1 MEILNK
7 NTYIKTAA
15 DKKQAIEQLALPE
28 KVLQFGTGVL
38 LRALPDYYIEHAN
51 QNGRF
56 NGRVVMVKSTPTPV
70 ESVYINQDCLFTQV
84 IRGIDDGKPSEAFIL
99 NASISRCLHA
109 SEHWTEVM
117 QFAISPHLKV
127 VISNTTEVGIVFKE
141 ENIND
146 GCPDSFPAKL
156 LAVLYRRFE
165 FYNGDMN
172 MGLVILPT
180 ELIDKNAEQLKAIL
194 NQLAN
199 CNLLNS
205 DFIYWLNEA
214 NDFCNTLVDRIVPGK
229 LSDSSKQEIES
240 RLGYQ
245 DELMIMSEPF
255 ALWAIES
262 ESAIVSDRLSFINP
276 DKGCILVN
284 DLHIYKELKLRLLNA
299 THSFACAYAIRSGF
313 TYVREAM
320 QNEIFR
326 AFIVGLVN
334 EIKAVLLTD
343 TTITKEMTDGF
354 GNAVIDR
361 FSNPYIDHKWE
372 SISLHYRTK
381 VEVRCIPLIKKAVLM
396 ENGAYQHMLKGL
408 QEFNLFSQGELNQFL
423 EKELHVKE

>member
-7 NTYIKTAA
+7 NTYIETAP
-15 DKKQAIEQLALPE
+15 DKKQAIDQLALPE

-70 ESVYINQDCLFTQV
+70 ESVYIDQDSLFTQV
-84 IRGIDDGKPSEAFIL
+84 IRGIEDGKPMEAFFL
-99 NASISRCLHA
+99 NTSVSRCLHA
-109 SEHWTEVM
+109 KENWNEILK
-117 QFAISPHLKV
+117 FATSPHLEV
-127 VISNTTEVGIVFKE
+127 VISNTTEVGIVYKD

-146 GCPDSFPAKL
+146 GCPESFPAKL

-165 FYNGDMN
+165 FYNGDLN
-172 MGLVILPT
+172 KGLVILPT
-180 ELIDKNAEQLKAIL
+180 ELIDKNAEQLKTIL

-199 CNLLNS
+199 YNLLSS

-262 ESAIVSDRLSFINP
+262 ESARVSDRLSFINP

-320 QNEIFR
+320 QNEDFKIFV
-326 AFIVGLVN
+326 IGLIN

-343 TTITKEMTDGF
+343 ASITKEMTDHF
-354 GNAVIDR
+354 GDAVIDR

-408 QEFNLFSQGELNQFL
+408 NEFNLFSLGELNQFL
-423 EKELHVKE
+423 EKELHGKE

>member
-7 NTYIKTAA
+7 NTYIDTAP
-15 DKKQAIEQLALPE
+15 DKKQAVKQLTLPE

-70 ESVYINQDCLFTQV
+70 ESEYIDQDCLFTQV
-84 IRGIDDGKPSEAFIL
+84 IRGIEDGKPIEAFIL
-99 NASISRCLHA
+99 NSSVSRCLHA
-109 SEHWTEVM
+109 KENWNEILL
-117 QFAISPHLKV
+117 FAISPHLEV
-127 VISNTTEVGIVFKE
+127 VISNTTEVGIVYKQE
-141 ENIND
+141 RITD
-146 GCPDSFPAKL
+146 VCPESFPAKL
-156 LAVLYRRFE
+156 LAILYRRFE
-165 FYNGDMN
+165 FYGGDMN
-172 MGLVILPT
+172 KGLVILPT
-180 ELIDKNAEQLKAIL
+180 ELIDKNAEQLKTII

-199 CNLLNS
+199 YNLLSS

-229 LSDSSKQEIES
+229 LSDSSKKEIES

-262 ESAIVSDRLSFINP
+262 ESTRVSDRLSFINP

-299 THSFACAYAIRSGF
+299 THSFTCAYAIRSGF

-326 AFIVGLVN
+326 AFIVGLIE

-343 TTITKEMTDGF
+343 VSITKEMINHF
-354 GNAVIDR
+354 GDAVIDR

-381 VEVRCIPLIKKAVLM
+381 VEVRCIPLIKKAVTM
-396 ENGAYQHMLKGL
+396 GDGKYRHMLKGL

-423 EKELHVKE
+423 ETEFHGKE

>member
-7 NTYIKTAA
+7 NTYIETAP

-56 NGRVVMVKSTPTPV
+56 NGRVVMVKSTPTAV
-70 ESVYINQDCLFTQV
+70 ESVYIDQDCLYTQV
-84 IRGIDDGKPSEAFIL
+84 IRGIEDGKQIEEFKL
-99 NASISRCLHA
+99 NASVSRCLHA
-109 SEHWTEVM
+109 NENWAEVV
-117 QFAISPHLKV
+117 QFAASPHLEV
-127 VISNTTEVGIVFKE
+127 VISNTTEVGIVYKE
-141 ENIND
+141 ENIAD

-165 FYNGDMN
+165 FYDGDMN
-172 MGLVILPT
+172 KGLVILPT
-180 ELIDKNAEQLKAIL
+180 ELIDKNAEQLQMIV
-194 NQLAN
+194 NQLAVFN
-199 CNLLNS
+199 QLS
-205 DFIYWLNEA
+205 EAFVFWLNQA

-229 LSDSSKQEIES
+229 LSDSSKQEIQNKI
-240 RLGYQ
+240 GYR
-245 DELMIMSEPF
+245 DELMIMSETY

-262 ESAIVSDRLSFINP
+262 KSPRVSTRLSFINP
-276 DKGCILVN
+276 SKGCKLVD
-284 DLHIYKELKLRLLNA
+284 DLHVYKELKLRLLNA

-313 TYVREAM
+313 TYVRESM

-326 AFIVGLVN
+326 TFIIDLID
-334 EIKAVLLTD
+334 EIKAVLQSD
-343 TTITKEMTDGF
+343 ASITKDMADHF

-381 VEVRCIPLIKKAVLM
+381 IEVRCVPLVKKAVAM
-396 ENGAYQHMLKGL
+396 GDVTYQHMLKGL
-408 QEFNLFSQGELNQFL
+408 HEFNLFSHGELNHFL
-423 EKELHVKE
+423 EKELHGKE

>member
-7 NTYIKTAA
+7 NTYIDTAP
-15 DKKQAIEQLALPE
+15 DKKQAVKQLTLPE

-38 LRALPDYYIEHAN
+38 LRALPDYFIELAN
-51 QNGRF
+51 QKAQF
-56 NGRVVMVKSTPTPV
+56 NGRIVMVKSTPSPV
-70 ESVYINQDCLFTQV
+70 ESAFIDQDCLFTQV
-84 IRGIDDGKPSEAFIL
+84 IRGIEDGKPMEAFFL
-99 NASISRCLHA
+99 NTSVSRCLHA
-109 SEHWTEVM
+109 KENWNEILK
-117 QFAISPHLKV
+117 FATSPHLEV
-127 VISNTTEVGIVFKE
+127 VISNTTEVGIVYKQE
-141 ENIND
+141 KIID
-146 GCPDSFPAKL
+146 VCPESFPAKL
-156 LAVLYRRFE
+156 LAILYRRFE
-165 FYNGDMN
+165 FYNGDIN
-172 MGLVILPT
+172 KGLVILPT
-180 ELIDKNAEQLKAIL
+180 ELIDKNAEQLKTII

-199 CNLLNS
+199 YNLLSS

-229 LSDSSKQEIES
+229 LSDSSKKEIES

-262 ESAIVSDRLSFINP
+262 KSTRVSDRLSFINS

-299 THSFACAYAIRSGF
+299 THSFACAYAIYSGF

-326 AFIVGLVN
+326 AFIVGLIE

-343 TTITKEMTDGF
+343 SSITKEMTDHF
-354 GNAVIDR
+354 GGAVIDR
-361 FSNPYIDHKWE
+361 FSNPYIDHQWK

-381 VEVRCIPLIKKAVLM
+381 VEVRCIPLIKKAVVM
-396 ENGAYQHMLKGL
+396 GDGKYRHMLKGL

-423 EKELHVKE
+423 ETELHGKE

>member
-7 NTYIKTAA
+7 NTYIETAP
-15 DKKQAIEQLALPE
+15 DKKQAIDQLALPE

-70 ESVYINQDCLFTQV
+70 ESVYIDQDCLFTQV
-84 IRGIDDGKPSEAFIL
+84 IRGIEDGSSVEEFIL
-99 NASISRCLHA
+99 NTSVSRCLHA
-109 SEHWTEVM
+109 NEHWTEVM
-117 QFAISPHLKV
+117 QFATSPHLEV
-127 VISNTTEVGIVFKE
+127 VISNTTEVGIVYKE
-141 ENIND
+141 EKIT
-146 GCPDSFPAKL
+146 GHCPDSFPAKL

-165 FYNGDMN
+165 FYDGDMN
-172 MGLVILPT
+172 KGLVILPT
-180 ELIDKNAEQLKAIL
+180 ELIDKNAEQLQMIV
-194 NQLAN
+194 NQLAVFN
-199 CNLLNS
+199 QFS
-205 DFIYWLNEA
+205 EAFVFWLNQA

-229 LSDSSKQEIES
+229 LSDSSKQEIEL
-240 RLGYQ
+240 RLGYC

-262 ESAIVSDRLSFINP
+262 ESSRVSDRLSFINP

-313 TYVREAM
+313 TYVRESM
-320 QNEIFR
+320 QNEICR
-326 AFIVGLVN
+326 TFIIGLIN
-334 EIKAVLLTD
+334 EIKAVLQSD
-343 TTITKEMTDGF
+343 SSITKDMADHF

-381 VEVRCIPLIKKAVLM
+381 IEVRCIPLIKKAVAM
-396 ENGAYQHMLKGL
+396 GNGTYQNMLKGL
-408 QEFNLFSQGELNQFL
+408 TEFNLFSHGELNHFL
-423 EKELHVKE
+423 ETELHGKE